1 VSLPFTTTTVNIETR
16 TTSDGDRWETP
27 TWMPV
32 QSAVPATVSSP
43 SPSDRSTS
51 QGDQEQIDMVLHVNP
66 GVAVTRLDRVTDL
79 TLGEVYDVL
88 WVTTRIGFGLDHTR
102 AGLRRVVGIGA

>member
-1 VSLPFTTTTVNIETR
+1 
-16 TTSDGDRWETP
+16 
-27 TWMPV
+27 
-32 QSAVPATVSSP
+32 
-43 SPSDRSTS
+43 
-51 QGDQEQIDMVLHVNP
+51 MVLHVNP